1 MTIFNR
7 EITWRRVTRPETK
20 KIVEMM
26 QPGDYADYVDGDCA
40 DYTYVDGVDGADGV
54 DGVDGVDAC
63 EDDED
68 WTNCCDGDGCWQ

>member
-40 DYTYVDGVDGADGV
+40 DDNYVGACG
-54 DGVDGVDAC
+54 
-63 EDDED
+63 DDVA
-68 WTNCCDGDGCWQ
+68 W

>member
-7 EITWRRVTRPETK
+7 GITWRRVTRPETK

-40 DYTYVDGVDGADGV
+40 DYVDGGCAD
-54 DGVDGVDAC
+54 DHYVDAC
-63 EDDED
+63 GDEVA
-68 WTNCCDGDGCWQ
+68 W

>member
-7 EITWRRVTRPETK
+7 GITWRRVTRPETK

-40 DYTYVDGVDGADGV
+40 DYV

-68 WTNCCDGDGCWQ
+68 WTNCCDVDGG